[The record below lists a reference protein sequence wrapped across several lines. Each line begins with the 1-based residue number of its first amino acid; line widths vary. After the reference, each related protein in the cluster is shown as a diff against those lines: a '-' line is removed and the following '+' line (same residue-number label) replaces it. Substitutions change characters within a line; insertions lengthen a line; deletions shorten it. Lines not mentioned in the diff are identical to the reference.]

1 MDNVLIKSQNNDL
14 VCLKIYTKYTK
25 DSTKNMYCIV
35 DHIETPILC
44 ICIAY

>member
-25 DSTKNMYCIV
+25 DGTA
-35 DHIETPILC
+35 L
-44 ICIAY
+44 